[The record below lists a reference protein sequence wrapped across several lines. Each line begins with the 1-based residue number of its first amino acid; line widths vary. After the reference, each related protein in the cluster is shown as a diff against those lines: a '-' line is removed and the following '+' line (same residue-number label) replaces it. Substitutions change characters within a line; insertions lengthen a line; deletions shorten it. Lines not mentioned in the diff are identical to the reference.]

1 MNPDDAGRAP
11 TGPPSA
17 TLPINAPPRAVGAE
31 FPSPVTPATENDGR
45 LRNLLEWGGIILV
58 AVLFALLVRGLAFQ
72 TFYIPSESM
81 VPRLET
87 NDRVLVNKL
96 AYDFRDPAR
105 GDVTVFRTPP
115 NAHITA
121 MDDLVKRIVGLPGET
136 IEGRDGHIYID
147 GTILNEPY
155 LPAGVTSPPFSAVK
169 VPANSYFMLGDNRQL
184 SNDSHIWGPANK
196 DLFVGPVFV
205 TIWPLDRI
213 DVPGWIWG
221 IPIAIA
227 VGSIVFFVFRKRDDE
242 D

>member
-1 MNPDDAGRAP
+1 MNPDEPGLHP
-11 TGPPSA
+11 SGPPSA
-17 TLPINAPPRAVGAE
+17 TLAAADAVRPVGAE
-31 FPSPVTPATENDGR
+31 FPVAAPAEPEHDGR

-115 NAHITA
+115 NANITA
-121 MDDLVKRIVGLPGET
+121 MDDLVKRIVGMPGET
-136 IEGRDGHIYID
+136 IEGRDGRIYINGELLD
-147 GTILNEPY
+147 EPY
-155 LPAGVTSPPFSAVK
+155 LAPDVTSPSFAPVK
-169 VPANSYFMLGDNRQL
+169 IPANSYFMLGDNRQL
-184 SNDSHIWGPANK
+184 SNDSHIWGPANR

-213 DVPGWIWG
+213 DVPGWLWG
-221 IPIAIA
+221 IPIAIG
-227 VGSIVFFVFRKRDDE
+227 VGSVLFFVFRKRDQD
-242 D
+242 